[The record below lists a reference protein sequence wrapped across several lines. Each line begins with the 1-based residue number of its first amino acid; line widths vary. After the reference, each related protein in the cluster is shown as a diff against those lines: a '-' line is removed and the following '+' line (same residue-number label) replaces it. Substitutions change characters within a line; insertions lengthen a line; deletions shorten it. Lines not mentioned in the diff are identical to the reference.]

1 MREQNLEIQTLAG
14 IGQYSL
20 EKSDKIFNEYNVA
33 FTYTIIDFSKKSK
46 RMCVFDDIQ
55 YIQEKKISPTKFSHL
70 PTKMRNMAVQLLQK
84 KKNDIKKQQSPH

>member
-55 YIQEKKISPTKFSHL
+55 YIQEKNITHKVFSFTNTDEKYGCSTFTKE
-70 PTKMRNMAVQLLQK
+70 K
-84 KKNDIKKQQSPH
+84 K

>member
-1 MREQNLEIQTLAG
+1 MRERKLEIQTLAG

-55 YIQEKKISPTKFSHL
+55 YTQEKEISPTKFSHL
-70 PTKMRNMAVQLLQK
+70 PTQMRNMAVQLLRK